1 MLATVNFVWVPPMLE
16 FTWEACVGSA
26 LARKLVPVK
35 VMPSVCDAEVL
46 AGEVFGLM
54 LVRVGIGFGGGLI
67 MKTMGLE
74 RPLFVALV
82 AGFRVMMVATPGL
95 ATRAAETVAATHRP
109 LPTALGVAGLGMLFS
124 FPFIHPFS

>member
-1 MLATVNFVWVPPMLE
+1 MLATANFVWVRPILQ
-16 FTWEACVGSA
+16 FSWEACVGSA
-26 LARKLVPVK
+26 FARKLVPIS

-95 ATRAAETVAATHRP
+95 AISAAGTIAGYRR
-109 LPTALGVAGLGMLFS
+109 TASTAIGGDG
-124 FPFIHPFS
+124 PWE